1 MTEFRSITSDS
12 PSGSL
17 LTEKAA
23 AERLNISRS
32 LLRKMR
38 AQRTGP
44 PAIYVSPGTIR
55 YKEAALRAWLESRP
69 TVGEKERGTE

>member
-1 MTEFRSITSDS
+1 MTEFQSNTSDS

-44 PAIYVSPGTIR
+44 PAIYVSPGAIR
-55 YKEAALRAWLESRP
+55 YDEKTLLTWLESRP
-69 TVGEKERGTE
+69 KVGDTRKEVI